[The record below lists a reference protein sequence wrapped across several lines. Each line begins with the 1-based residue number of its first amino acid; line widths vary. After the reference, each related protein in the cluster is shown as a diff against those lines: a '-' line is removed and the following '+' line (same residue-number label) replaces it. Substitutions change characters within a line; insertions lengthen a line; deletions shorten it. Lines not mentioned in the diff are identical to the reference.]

1 MNTEHNPDQRD
12 VVIIGGGAAGLSA
25 ALTLSRARRAVTVID
40 AGQPRN
46 APAAGAHGL
55 LGREGINPFEFLAQG
70 RREIQRYGAEFI
82 EASVHTVEG
91 QDGDFKVTLDDGDQ
105 VSARQLIIASGAR
118 DVLPDIEGL
127 RARWGRD
134 VVHCPYCHGW
144 EIRDKPLAIIATS
157 ETSAYQ
163 AVLFQQ
169 WSNDITLLSQ
179 GIAFHTTARETL
191 AAVGIPVID
200 TPVSALRISDDQL
213 TGVQLDDGHIL
224 PAQAVGIASGLRA
237 NIESLKPLGLDTVTT
252 PQGVFLDAADTGET
266 NIAGVWA
273 AGNVIDPDLQLAE
286 CASQGSRVAITLNN
300 ALIFSHA
307 ERARAAAT
315 QERPS

>member
-1 MNTEHNPDQRD
+1 
-12 VVIIGGGAAGLSA
+12 SA

-105 VSARQLIIASGAR
+105 VSARQLIIAAGAR

-157 ETSAYQ
+157 
-163 AVLFQQ
+163 
-169 WSNDITLLSQ
+169 
-179 GIAFHTTARETL
+179 
-191 AAVGIPVID
+191 
-200 TPVSALRISDDQL
+200 
-213 TGVQLDDGHIL
+213 
-224 PAQAVGIASGLRA
+224 
-237 NIESLKPLGLDTVTT
+237 
-252 PQGVFLDAADTGET
+252 
-266 NIAGVWA
+266 
-273 AGNVIDPDLQLAE
+273 
-286 CASQGSRVAITLNN
+286 
-300 ALIFSHA
+300 
-307 ERARAAAT
+307 
-315 QERPS
+315 